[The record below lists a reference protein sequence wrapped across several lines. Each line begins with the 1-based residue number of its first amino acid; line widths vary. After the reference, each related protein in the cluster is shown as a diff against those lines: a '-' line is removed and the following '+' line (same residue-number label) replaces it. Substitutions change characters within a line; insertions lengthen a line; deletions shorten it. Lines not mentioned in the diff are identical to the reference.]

1 MARRAHATDLT
12 GVRAPAA
19 TSVAGSAASTP
30 TPMPMPMSVQVS
42 MPAAGAN
49 G

>member
-12 GVRAPAA
+12 GARAPAA

-30 TPMPMPMSVQVS
+30 TPMPMSVQAS